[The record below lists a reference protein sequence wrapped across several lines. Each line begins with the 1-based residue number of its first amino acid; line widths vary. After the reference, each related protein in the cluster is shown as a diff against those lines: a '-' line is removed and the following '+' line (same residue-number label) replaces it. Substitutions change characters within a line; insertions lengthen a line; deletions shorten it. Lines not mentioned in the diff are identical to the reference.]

1 MVTEDMTE
9 VTQKIANGALAQS
22 GLLNTKS
29 VELAAA
35 VLQRVI
41 DNNIETVRVV
51 FADQN
56 GILRGKTI
64 IADALSSIF
73 TNGLAAPATLLL
85 KDTSHRTVFQVWTET
100 PGVDGIA
107 PGAGDILMLP
117 DPETFRILPWS
128 PIQRGFFVTHVLNRV
143 Q

>member
-1 MVTEDMTE
+1 MVTKDMTE

-22 GLLNTKS
+22 GLLNSKS

-41 DNNIETVRVV
+41 DSNIETVRVV

-85 KDTSHRTVFQVWTET
+85 KDTSHRTVFQV
-100 PGVDGIA
+100 
-107 PGAGDILMLP
+107 
-117 DPETFRILPWS
+117 
-128 PIQRGFFVTHVLNRV
+128 
-143 Q
+143 